1 MQALKREAGKEA
13 LEIIESTA
21 SQSAMVGD
29 AARSLVGRVDAILL
43 PTDSTVI
50 SAVEGV
56 VSVGQKAKL
65 PIFASD
71 TDSVTRGAVAALGFN
86 YYALGKLSGKMAAD
100 ILGGSSPSTMAV
112 GTLQTQDLYL
122 NIKSAVAMG
131 VEVPESL
138 KASAAKVIN

>member
-1 MQALKREAGKEA
+1 M
-13 LEIIESTA
+13 
-21 SQSAMVGD
+21 
-29 AARSLVGRVDAILL
+29 
-43 PTDSTVI
+43 
-50 SAVEGV
+50 
-56 VSVGQKAKL
+56 
-65 PIFASD
+65 
-71 TDSVTRGAVAALGFN
+71 TRGAVAALGFN